1 MVQSALSSAT
11 KRAISPKIQESRA
24 MHIKCFEGIPMLH
37 NSMALSHPILRRMEA
52 TMVQINASL
61 RERPC
66 LFGLVAII

>member
-1 MVQSALSSAT
+1 
-11 KRAISPKIQESRA
+11 
-24 MHIKCFEGIPMLH
+24 
-37 NSMALSHPILRRMEA
+37 LRRMEA

>member
-1 MVQSALSSAT
+1 
-11 KRAISPKIQESRA
+11 